1 MIPAI
6 DHCSDRGVFGALSAS
21 GLTELMVCWIAEGP
35 SQALAV
41 GELLLYGPNKTATRT
56 IADHE
61 RLVVSADWRR
71 IPASDEWACLL
82 RSCGQGIAI
91 AAVLCAQRVEALGD
105 GGQGSFD
112 LGPVAANTTLV

>member
-71 IPASDEWACLL
+71 IPASDEWACVL
-82 RSCGQGIAI
+82 RSCGQGIAT
-91 AAVLCAQRVEALGD
+91 AAAPQDSTCWGT
-105 GGQGSFD
+105 GGLLWESP
-112 LGPVAANTTLV
+112 GPFV